1 LEFDDSPSSMNPSK
15 HETPRLLIVEDSPL
29 DQALYRRNLA
39 GFVLEFVP
47 SGEDALVRLEEKSF
61 ELIILDHGLPGID
74 GGQVID
80 EVRGRLRLDV
90 PIVVVTGGGSELLA
104 AELLRRGASDY
115 VTKHDLNTPRIGYA
129 VIEALER
136 HRRSRER
143 SRAEDELR
151 AQRDA
156 LEAALRQ
163 LQEAQAHLVQSEK
176 MASLGQLVAGVAH
189 EINNPLAYVLNN
201 LAVLSRD
208 VQNVASLI
216 DLYRAYFGEGLPQ
229 HLIDAEERIDLPYTL
244 SNLDRLFSSSREGL
258 KRVREIVGSLR
269 DFSRLDEAD
278 SKQIDPNEIVR
289 DTLAIIRYALQQKR
303 IELHVDL
310 IDLPRLWCSPGKLNQ
325 AFVNILLNAIGV
337 VEPGT
342 RIDIRSRI
350 DADRG
355 EIRFEIADE
364 GPGIPESIRVRI
376 FDPFFTTKP
385 QGVGTGL
392 GLWVSYNIVQ
402 EHGGRIEVES
412 VVGKGATFTIILPIE
427 AGPTLAATP

>member
-1 LEFDDSPSSMNPSK
+1 MNSSK
-15 HETPRLLIVEDSPL
+15 HETPRLLIVEDNPL
-29 DQALYRRNLA
+29 DQALYHRSLE
-39 GFVLEFVP
+39 GFVLDFVP
-47 SGEDALVRLEEKSF
+47 SGEAALAKLEAGSF
-61 ELIILDHGLPGID
+61 DLIILDHGLPGID

-80 EVRGRLRLDV
+80 EVRGRLGLDV
-90 PIVVVTGGGSELLA
+90 PIVVVTGGGSEWLA

-115 VTKHDLNTPRIGYA
+115 VTKDELTTPRIGSV
-129 VIEALER
+129 VIGALDR
-136 HRRSRER
+136 QQRALER
-143 SRAEDELR
+143 SRAEDDLR

-163 LQEAQAHLVQSEK
+163 LQEAQAHLIQSEK

-208 VQNVASLI
+208 VTNVASLI
-216 DLYRAYFGEGLPQ
+216 DLYRAEFGGSLPK
-229 HLIDAEERIDLPYTL
+229 HLVDAEERIDLPYTL
-244 SNLDRLFSSSREGL
+244 ANLERLFASSREGL

-278 SKQIDPNEIVR
+278 RKQIDPNEIVR
-289 DTLAIIRYALQQKR
+289 DTLGIVRYALQQKQ

-310 IDLPRLWCSPGKLNQ
+310 VDLPQLWCCPGKLNQ
-325 AFVNILLNAIGV
+325 VVLNILLNAIDV

-350 DADRG
+350 DLDRG

-364 GPGIPESIRVRI
+364 GPGIPESIRARI

-402 EHGGRIEVES
+402 EHGGRIEVASEE
-412 VVGKGATFTIILPIE
+412 GKGATFTIILPVESDRHIA
-427 AGPTLAATP
+427 AGI